1 MIKIFYILAMSIIL
15 NANSN
20 TFLKLNTNGHMNM
33 IRDVIITKNK
43 DVITAS
49 DDKTVKVWDGK
60 TGNEKKKFLGEIS
73 LGSNGKPFTIA
84 LNTKETYLAVGGYLY
99 SNNNQSNIRIYDYK
113 TGKLVK
119 VLKGHTNVI
128 DDLSFDKNG
137 NYLVSS
143 SRDTVTKIWNVKNNF
158 QLINS
163 IEFKKTNHG
172 VLKNI
177 FKISNKIIFYK
188 NSYYIV
194 ISGFDNKIILYDI
207 YNKQIAKQYRLNGNT
222 RYMAISNKNIAIID
236 DVGQIHIFNYNLE
249 RIKTIDNETIPYGL
263 KYNEKNTQLAIGAL
277 DSGVKIY
284 DAHNNYTFIKK
295 FKSQYAFTLP
305 AFLNNN
311 TILSIGGDNFGINFW
326 DSSTGKLKKK
336 IEGVGDKI
344 WTVGIKGNK
353 IGFSNE
359 WSGTKGKGKIKKIVN
374 LDNFK
379 IINSNNIEFKKISG
393 IKGYKTLTLD
403 RKDKSILN
411 VKDYG
416 KLTGKIIKDG
426 TNGKYHNCYG
436 WYKELII
443 SGGINGFLKVYNKQG
458 QEVANLVGHTG
469 HIFSIAIDG
478 DRLISGSDDQTM
490 KIWDL
495 RDISN
500 TPIYNQKY
508 INELMIKHNK
518 SRQQVIKEAKRL
530 YWNGIYLQQ
539 NINPILNLFVSK
551 DNDYVAWTNEGFF
564 DASKNGA
571 KYIGYHINQGANK
584 EAEFVTVDALYK
596 TFYRPDLIQKALKG
610 EDLSKYAKNIN
621 IQKLLIDGL
630 APEVHILSKTKNTK
644 NQDMDLKVQ
653 VCPKNKGGYDN
664 LTLTINDTPVS
675 IINTSRALKLKKKS
689 KRDDCFIYN
698 QTISLLGGK
707 NIIGFKATN
716 KAGNIESKPD
726 FLEVTF
732 DDTNLKNKLRQKLS
746 KISGDQNI
754 NDLHILA
761 IAVNE
766 YKDNDLKLNY
776 SINDATQMLKT
787 IQTVSKPLFNKIHTY
802 KLFDKDVTKQN
813 IKDIFKT
820 IKSTREDVFLLYI
833 AGHGITDQYNGNYYY
848 IPYDFISKD
857 DKKVVQK
864 QGVGQ
869 RDLMLGL
876 SNITALKS
884 LVLLD
889 TCNSGSFVEAN
900 MQKTTTNRLAKATGR
915 ATISA
920 SSKTQIA
927 LEGYKGHG
935 VFTYTLLEALK
946 GKGYK
951 NDSKITTNELSD
963 YVEDTLPN
971 RTYEKWGY
979 KQLPQ
984 KSMYGVDFNIGEK

>member
-1 MIKIFYILAMSIIL
+1 MIKIFYVLTMSIIL

-20 TFLKLNTNGHMNM
+20 IFLKLNTNGHMNT

-43 DVITAS
+43 DIITAS
-49 DDKTVKVWDGK
+49 DDKTIKVWDSK
-60 TGNEKKKFLGEIS
+60 TGKEKKKFLGEIS
-73 LGSNGKPFTIA
+73 LGSNGKPFTMA
-84 LNTKETYLAVGGYLY
+84 LNTKETYLAVGGYFY

-143 SRDTVTKIWNVKNNF
+143 SRDTVTKIWNIKNNF
-158 QLINS
+158 QLIDS
-163 IEFKKTNHG
+163 IK
-172 VLKNI
+172 LKQINYGDLNDI
-177 FKISNKIIFYK
+177 FSVENKIIFHN

-194 ISGFDNKIILYDI
+194 ITGFDNKIILYDI
-207 YNKQIAKQYRLNGNT
+207 YNKQIFKQYKLNYNVEH
-222 RYMAISNKNIAIID
+222 MDISNNQIAVSGNSD
-236 DVGQIHIFNYNLE
+236 QIHIFNYNLE
-249 RIKTIDNETIPYGL
+249 RIKTIYNKTLPYGL
-263 KYNEKNTQLAIGAL
+263 SYNNNGTILTTGSI
-277 DSGVKIY
+277 DSGLKVY
-284 DAHNNYTFIKK
+284 DVHKNYSLIKK
-295 FKSQYAFTLP
+295 FKNQYSFNLP
-305 AFLNNN
+305 AILDDN
-311 TILSIGGDNFGINFW
+311 TILSVGGDNFTINFW
-326 DSSTGKLKKK
+326 DISTGKLKKK

-359 WSGTKGKGKIKKIVN
+359 WSGTKRKIKKIVN
-374 LDNFK
+374 LENFTV
-379 IINSNNIEFKKISG
+379 INSNNTKFKKISS
-393 IKGYKTLTLD
+393 IKGYKTLTLN
-403 RKDKSILN
+403 RKNKSILN
-411 VKDYG
+411 IKDYG

-426 TNGKYHNCYG
+426 TNGQYHNCYG

-469 HIFSIAIDG
+469 GILSIAVDG

-500 TPIYNQKY
+500 TPIYNEKY
-508 INELMIKHNK
+508 INELMIKYNT
-518 SRQQVIKEAKRL
+518 SRQKIIEELKRL

-551 DNDYVAWTNEGFF
+551 DNEYVAWTNEGFF

-571 KYIGYHINQGANK
+571 KYIGYHINQGQNK

-621 IQKLLIDGL
+621 IQKLLKDGL
-630 APEVHILSKTKNTK
+630 APEVHILSKTTNTK
-644 NQDMDLKVQ
+644 NQNMNLKVQ

-675 IINTSRALKLKKKS
+675 IMNTSRALKLKKKS

-698 QTISLLGGK
+698 KTISLLGGK

-726 FLEVTF
+726 FLEITF
-732 DDTNLKNKLRQKLS
+732 DDTNLRKKLKQKLS
-746 KISGDQNI
+746 KISGNQNI

-761 IAVNE
+761 IAINK
-766 YKDNDLKLNY
+766 YKDNNLQLKY
-776 SINDATQMLKT
+776 SINDATEMLKT
-787 IQTVSKPLFNKIHTY
+787 IQKVSKPLFNKVHTY
-802 KLFDKDVTKQN
+802 KLFDQDVTKQN
-813 IKDIFKT
+813 IKDIFET

-857 DKKVVQK
+857 NEKAVQK

-876 SNITALKS
+876 SKITALKS

-900 MQKTTTNRLAKATGR
+900 MQKTTTNKLAKATGR

-920 SSKTQIA
+920 SSKSQVA

-946 GKGYK
+946 GKGYN
-951 NDSKITTNELSD
+951 NDSKITINELSD
-963 YVEDTLPN
+963 YVENKLPKK
-971 RTYEKWGY
+971 TYEKWGY
-979 KQLPQ
+979 KQIPQ
-984 KSMYGVDFNIGEK
+984 KSMFGIDFNIGEK